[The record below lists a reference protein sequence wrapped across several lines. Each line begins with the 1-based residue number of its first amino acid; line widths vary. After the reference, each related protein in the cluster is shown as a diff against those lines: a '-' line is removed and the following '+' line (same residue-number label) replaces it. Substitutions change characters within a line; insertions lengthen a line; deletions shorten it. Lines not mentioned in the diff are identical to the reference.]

1 MGGATGTAVSPSA
14 EHRQCAG
21 RGSKGRSALTWAV
34 KMFGTA
40 TNNAGFFEKKKP
52 KRRADVGGGGVNEA
66 RRIQNTSGGSGEFA
80 GIRRDGKVGKR
91 RS

>member
-40 TNNAGFFEKKKP
+40 TNNAGFFEKIP
-52 KRRADVGGGGVNEA
+52 KRRADVGGGGQRSAPHSKYE
-66 RRIQNTSGGSGEFA
+66 RR
-80 GIRRDGKVGKR
+80 KR
-91 RS
+91 RVRGYSSGR